1 MPASKVKQAEVDER
15 RTALI
20 KLRRA
25 NPKLPFFD
33 PQVLALGYTSD
44 SAARKDFYRA
54 LEDRRKDLATE
65 VTAYREE
72 QNEVLEALL
81 TRYLPLAL
89 DDEQPDHKSAEMVL
103 KLLERQAKLNG
114 WESALKAELSG
125 PGGGPMQVG
134 PTSLA
139 ELRAAIVA
147 NGDPDDEDE
156 DNEDT
161 DLDDAE
167 DNEDED
173 DDGDDG

>member
-33 PQVLALGYTSD
+33 PTVLALGYSSD

-72 QNEVLEALL
+72 QNDVIEALL

-89 DDEQPDHKSAEMVL
+89 DKEQPDHKSAEMVL

-114 WESALKAELSG
+114 WEAALKAELSG

-139 ELRAAIVA
+139 ELREAIRA
-147 NGDPDDEDE
+147 NGDPDDDE
-156 DNEDT
+156 DDEEPD
-161 DLDDAE
+161 E